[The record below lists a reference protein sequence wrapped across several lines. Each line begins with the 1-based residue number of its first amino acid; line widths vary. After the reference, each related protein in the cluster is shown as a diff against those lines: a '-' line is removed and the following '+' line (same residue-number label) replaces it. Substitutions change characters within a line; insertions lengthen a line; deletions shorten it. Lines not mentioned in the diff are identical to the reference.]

1 MGMSASQ
8 ARLLSITSRLSD
20 NELRSQTITTA
31 KMSLANKTT
40 MASAA
45 YMNALSQTQLKY
57 STYDGSGNKMTQV
70 LTGHTLT
77 HYGELKNQYGIV
89 NNSDQILVSEYDAMN
104 YESSADMYEFLD
116 KYGVL
121 APEGTGEMVQV
132 VNPEWEV
139 AWGDYEEAYAEW
151 KSEEPN
157 KNDEKYWTEVVNTD
171 DELYKKFI
179 AASASCY
186 NTAVNG
192 GAGCY
197 VHVLAHLLLADFD
210 PDSSGGD
217 LSGDNS
223 YPEKTYKTTTGV
235 DQVVGD
241 VMIWG
246 AAIHS
251 ANKTPD
257 MRIVSEEVI
266 NKPVMCAENDTMKQ
280 TLIDTMS
287 DPAKTPDE
295 KRNEQLI
302 NNYYLDA
309 NGDPQL
315 KTLAQKCVDLIFVLQ
330 NYDSL
335 GLGYDEVCVPLIY
348 TFQQDMEQ
356 AFTKKEFDEE
366 LYMQDYQP
374 WLEREPEKPDIDYY
388 IEKEIRG
395 IERKDEGQWYIN
407 LWHRMNGASDVK
419 AGTTDENGQIISG
432 GKTEKGLPSYKVLED
447 GLMNSAEWLQTAL
460 ANGQV
465 SLERVEFVDQTEVGT
480 GLADCKWNSIIW
492 TNAIDI
498 TEEQNEVAIT
508 KAEIEYKQALNDIEA
523 KDKQYDNQL
532 KRLDTE
538 HSALQTEYDSIKEL
552 IGKNVE
558 RTLKMYS

>member
-1 MGMSASQ
+1 
-8 ARLLSITSRLSD
+8 
-20 NELRSQTITTA
+20 
-31 KMSLANKTT
+31 
-40 MASAA
+40 
-45 YMNALSQTQLKY
+45 
-57 STYDGSGNKMTQV
+57 
-70 LTGHTLT
+70 
-77 HYGELKNQYGIV
+77 
-89 NNSDQILVSEYDAMN
+89 
-104 YESSADMYEFLD
+104 
-116 KYGVL
+116 
-121 APEGTGEMVQV
+121 
-132 VNPEWEV
+132 
-139 AWGDYEEAYAEW
+139 
-151 KSEEPN
+151 
-157 KNDEKYWTEVVNTD
+157 
-171 DELYKKFI
+171 
-179 AASASCY
+179 
-186 NTAVNG
+186 
-192 GAGCY
+192 
-197 VHVLAHLLLADFD
+197 
-210 PDSSGGD
+210 
-217 LSGDNS
+217 
-223 YPEKTYKTTTGV
+223 
-235 DQVVGD
+235 
-241 VMIWG
+241 
-246 AAIHS
+246 
-251 ANKTPD
+251 
-257 MRIVSEEVI
+257 
-266 NKPVMCAENDTMKQ
+266 
-280 TLIDTMS
+280 
-287 DPAKTPDE
+287 
-295 KRNEQLI
+295 
-302 NNYYLDA
+302 
-309 NGDPQL
+309 
-315 KTLAQKCVDLIFVLQ
+315 
-330 NYDSL
+330 
-335 GLGYDEVCVPLIY
+335 
-348 TFQQDMEQ
+348 MEQ